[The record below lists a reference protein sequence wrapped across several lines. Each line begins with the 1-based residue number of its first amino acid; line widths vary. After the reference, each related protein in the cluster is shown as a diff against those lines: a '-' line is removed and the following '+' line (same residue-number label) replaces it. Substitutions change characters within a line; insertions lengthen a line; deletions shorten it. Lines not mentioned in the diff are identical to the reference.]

1 MTVSRRSILS
11 RLEWCRL
18 RSMQAPPQSEREGW
32 RAEEEGLR
40 DALFQRDHSEDYQDR
55 SPWVFERYA
64 IGLEDGRALNRLA
77 LTDLARGNQ
86 PPRGRLSDLLGSL
99 GKG

>member
-1 MTVSRRSILS
+1 
-11 RLEWCRL
+11 
-18 RSMQAPPQSEREGW
+18 MQALTQSEREGW

-40 DALFQRDHSEDYQDR
+40 DALFHRDHSECYQDR
-55 SPWVFERYA
+55 SPCVFERYA
-64 IGLEDGRALNRLA
+64 IGLEDGRTLNRLA
-77 LTDLARGNQ
+77 LTDLASGNQ

>member
-1 MTVSRRSILS
+1 MPSRSILS
-11 RLEWCRL
+11 RLEWCRQQ
-18 RSMQAPPQSEREGW
+18 SMQAPTQSEREGW

-40 DALFQRDHSEDYQDR
+40 DALFQRDHSESYRDC
-55 SPWVFERYA
+55 SPGAFERYV

-77 LTDLARGNQ
+77 LTDRARGNQ

>member
-1 MTVSRRSILS
+1 MTRRSILS
-11 RLEWCRL
+11 RLEWCRQQ
-18 RSMQAPPQSEREGW
+18 SMQAPTQSEREGW

-40 DALFQRDHSEDYQDR
+40 DALFHRNHSESYQNR
-55 SPWVFERYA
+55 SPCVFERYA

-77 LTDLARGNQ
+77 LTDRARGNQ
-86 PPRGRLSDLLGSL
+86 PPRGPMSDLLGSL

>member
-18 RSMQAPPQSEREGW
+18 QSMQAPTQSEREGW
-32 RAEEEGLR
+32 RAEEEVLR